1 MKERM
6 DNEHPEY
13 QILAGRARAGDRAAM
28 GELYRASYPE
38 LWRTVRALVRSRD
51 EVQDILQDAYVKAFS
66 RMDQLRADEAV
77 LPWLKRIAVNTA
89 RDHLKRSRPLL
100 FSELEGEDGK
110 GSLPQTPETDAAALP
125 EQALDRKE
133 TARLVQELLDSL
145 TDAQRAVMGLYYYEE
160 MSVREIAE
168 TLEIPEN
175 TVKGQLRDG
184 RRKLEARTRA
194 LEREG
199 VQLWGLTPLAL
210 FRAVPEPPEPPAG
223 GAALPVRALS
233 SGAML
238 TRRLL
243 AGLGA
248 VLLLGGGALGLRALL
263 GRSRDPAPIPTRPP
277 VTAPAETPEPEQTST
292 EIPAPEARVI
302 PADYDPYDYNK
313 LADFLDQT
321 DEAGVRNGEKV
332 DPAYT
337 PNDPATWGSTPSVSK
352 VVWTPQDDGL
362 LHLTELQ
369 YSAYDPDKPFAGGL
383 DLSGCAYLEKLW
395 IFGGLTD
402 LRLDGCERLR
412 EVTADDN
419 SFGDLTLRDCPALTS
434 FCANDSRIRSLSVEN
449 CPALESLT
457 LWRNELTE
465 IDLTGAPGLAIL
477 CLMENKLTEIELT
490 GLSRLESLDLRCN
503 EIGELDL
510 TPCPAIVS
518 LAVNENP
525 LTQLDLSP
533 CPELRSLDCNS
544 MEIRELDL
552 TGCEKLEYLCLAYD
566 HNLRELDLTRC
577 PELRQL
583 NISDTPIRALDLSR
597 CPALEDLSIQET
609 GITALDLSGKQ
620 ALSRFS
626 AYGNPLTKLEL
637 AGCDRLQL
645 SGVRVEGVGT
655 LDVQLSNS
663 ERCHVQVHPGF
674 GWQFLGWYAE
684 GGRKLDPL
692 LHGEGE
698 MDFYVG
704 SYDSIVAL
712 LEQK

>member
-1 MKERM
+1 ME
-6 DNEHPEY
+6 E
-13 QILAGRARAGDRAAM
+13 QISKALAAQARSGNREAM

-66 RMDQLRADEAV
+66 RMDQLRANEAV

-89 RDHLKRSRPLL
+89 RDHLKQGRPLL
-100 FSELEGEDGK
+100 FSELEKAEGEAP
-110 GSLPQTPETDAAALP
+110 LARIPETDAAALP

-133 TARLVQELLDSL
+133 SARLVQALLDSL

-175 TVKGQLRDG
+175 TVKWQLRDG
-184 RRKLEARTRA
+184 RRKLEARLRD

-199 VQLWGLTPLAL
+199 EWFWGLTPLAL
-210 FRAVPEPPEPPAG
+210 FRAIPEPPEPPAG
-223 GAALPVRALS
+223 GAVLPVRALS
-233 SGAML
+233 GGAVL

-248 VLLLGGGALGLRALL
+248 ALLLGGGALGLRALL

-277 VTAPAETPEPEQTST
+277 VTAPAETPEPMSAEPPAT
-292 EIPAPEARVI
+292 ETPAPEARVI
-302 PADYDPYDYNK
+302 PADYDHYDYNK

-395 IFGGLTD
+395 IFGGLTE
-402 LRLDGCERLR
+402 LRLDGCRRLS

-434 FCANDSRIRSLSVEN
+434 FCANDSRIRSLTVEN
-449 CPALESLT
+449 CPGLEDLT

-465 IDLTGAPGLAIL
+465 IDLSGTPGLVRL
-477 CLMENKLTEIELT
+477 CVMENKLTEIDLT
-490 GLSRLESLDLRCN
+490 GLPGLEDLDLRYN
-503 EIGELDL
+503 EIAALDL
-510 TPCPAIVS
+510 TPCPAVVS
-518 LAVNENP
+518 LLVNGNP
-525 LTQLDLSP
+525 FTELDLSP
-533 CPELRSLDCNS
+533 CPELRNLDCNS
-544 MEIRELDL
+544 LEIHALDL
-552 TGCEKLEYLCLAYD
+552 SGCEKLETLCLAYN
-566 HNLRELDLTRC
+566 HNLTQLDLTRC
-577 PELRQL
+577 PSLRQL
-583 NISDTPIRALDLSR
+583 DISDTPLTALDLSR
-597 CPALEDLSIQET
+597 CPALESVTLQGTKIS
-609 GITALDLSGKQ
+609 ALDLSGKK

-663 ERCHVQVHPGF
+663 ERCHVQVHPGL